1 MTDFKQ
7 GMHARFTVHQKGD
20 PPTEQGMGEWIETVH
35 IVCSSEP
42 NIIACVIGL
51 EKGDEGRW
59 HGQGYMRFEK
69 KIRLVNLRKQVN
81 DMLSHEIEVH
91 FCKAD
96 ASPKANYGYCTKDK
110 GDKYEFGDFPDAG
123 QGRREDVIMLHKMVT
138 EMAGK
143 PNAELKCFQEHP
155 SAMFRYFKGA
165 ERFSSLLAKQIR
177 REVGYVRPVV
187 KVYWGGTGLGKSR
200 RAAFEAAEL
209 EEDVYYKGA
218 GKFFEG
224 FDNEKCQIW
233 EEFRGNWCTPEEFL
247 RMLDGYPV
255 NVEVKGGHRII
266 PAGSH
271 IWITSNTNPD
281 HWWIRNR
288 AERPD
293 WDGWAAIRRRCDSII
308 HFIGEWLPPIVVPER
323 VCLLGR
329 PHDDCGAVSPV
340 RKRLRVEIPPAPRK
354 RARHLF
360 KDIVANE
367 VIHEAG
373 VQDIS
378 SNDESDDTIQC
389 TSENQ
394 EGENWFDI

>member
-1 MTDFKQ
+1 MASADFKQ
-7 GMHARFTVHQKGD
+7 GKHVRFTVHEKD
-20 PPTEQGMGEWIETVH
+20 ALPSESRMINICEQVRD
-35 IVCSSEP
+35 VCSAEA
-42 NIIACVIGL
+42 NIVAMIIGI
-51 EKGDEGRW
+51 EKGGDTKRW
-59 HGQGYMRFEK
+59 HGQGYMRFDK

-81 DMLSHEIEVH
+81 DKLYAHVEVH
-91 FCKAD
+91 YCKAD
-96 ASPKANYGYCTKDK
+96 ASPKANYGYCTKDNR
-110 GDKYEFGDFPDAG
+110 DKMEFGEFPDAG
-123 QGRREDVIMLHKMVT
+123 QGRREDVIMLHKMVG

-165 ERFSSLLAKQIR
+165 ERFSSLMAKQIR
-177 REVGYVRPVV
+177 RKLGYVRPVV

-308 HFIGEWLPPIVVPER
+308 HFVGEWLPPIV
-323 VCLLGR
+323 
-329 PHDDCGAVSPV
+329 ASSSASPG
-340 RKRLRVEIPPAPRK
+340 RKRLRVEIPSAPKKKARMGMGPNFCIAK
-354 RARHLF
+354 RAMDF
-360 KDIVANE
+360 ID
-367 VIHEAG
+367 HEAG

-378 SNDESDDTIQC
+378 EESDDTIEC